1 MHTKLY
7 VALQRLE
14 LRAMVC
20 GSPPSLSAA
29 APPSNLA
36 SSAWAFD
43 RLNAPRHKPKQ
54 SLSNDIDRSERTHH
68 WLQLL
73 QFLEEEHHHRKLAQA
88 FAVRSCV
95 LSYPRW
101 KTCIK
106 LFHWGNDVARKL
118 QNSSTF
124 NAIRAKETAGLHNLQ
139 LGNFIRS
146 CEAYP
151 KNVSETEVI
160 SNTFFKHAN
169 ICQWYV
175 SVDQCW
181 SMLTDAATYCDNVH
195 PPRLPW
201 RAAEVLRWRARDQ
214 TRSCSS
220 KCLQ

>member
-1 MHTKLY
+1 MNKDGLCKVDAGNLGTCDDEAHNLNECSICSRVCVSFLSDIFCMNFKISHVNDYCICILY

-54 SLSNDIDRSERTHH
+54 SLSIDIDRSERTHH

-106 LFHWGNDVARKL
+106 LFH
-118 QNSSTF
+118 
-124 NAIRAKETAGLHNLQ
+124 
-139 LGNFIRS
+139 
-146 CEAYP
+146 
-151 KNVSETEVI
+151 
-160 SNTFFKHAN
+160 
-169 ICQWYV
+169 
-175 SVDQCW
+175 
-181 SMLTDAATYCDNVH
+181 
-195 PPRLPW
+195 
-201 RAAEVLRWRARDQ
+201 
-214 TRSCSS
+214 
-220 KCLQ
+220 